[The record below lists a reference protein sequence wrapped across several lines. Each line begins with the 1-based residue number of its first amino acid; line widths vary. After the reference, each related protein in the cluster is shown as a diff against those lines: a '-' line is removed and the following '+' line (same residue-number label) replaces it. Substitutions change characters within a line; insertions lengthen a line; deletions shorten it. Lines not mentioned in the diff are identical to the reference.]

1 MAAHKVTVRIVC
13 QMNEAGAGRAAQIR
27 CNVCRVDVFLHSP
40 IKNSCRHASAALLL
54 GSPTQKNLAFS
65 AWLVRVCVRM
75 PCVVAA
81 IPFVAAAFT
90 AAAHAAANALAP
102 DSAGRNEH
110 PVPSGK
116 GTIDYEH
123 AVSVASCMEIVEVS
137 PG

>member
-1 MAAHKVTVRIVC
+1 
-13 QMNEAGAGRAAQIR
+13 MNEAGAGRAAQVR
-27 CNVCRVDVFLHSP
+27 YNVCRVDVFLHSP
-40 IKNSCRHASAALLL
+40 IKNSCRQASAALLV

-102 DSAGRNEH
+102 DFAGRNEH

-116 GTIDYEH
+116 GTVYEEH
-123 AVSVASCMEIVEVS
+123 VVSVLSGIESVAVSK
-137 PG
+137 G